1 MSEQI
6 LREHTEY
13 LTKIIQATE
22 YQQMEDDDTG
32 GEYSYQ
38 MLGRANAYI
47 AEYEQKH
54 GKTPRPTAMQAF
66 HELQET
72 RKAQREQM
80 VSSKA
85 AVKQH
90 EGSQV
95 SVFTT
100 YCTGNADV

>member
-1 MSEQI
+1 MSEQM

-38 MLGRANAYI
+38 MLGRANVYI
-47 AEYEQKH
+47 AEYEQRH
-54 GKTPRPTAMQAF
+54 GKTPRPTAMQAV
-66 HELQET
+66 HELQKT
-72 RKAQREQM
+72 RKAQWEQR

-95 SVFTT
+95 SVLTA
-100 YCTGNADV
+100 YRTGYADV